1 MKPEYELTAN
11 VQMNPSNGI
20 SSFNSISELEES
32 QAISGKNLRNLLNNP
47 KYVPPINPK
56 YI

>member
-20 SSFNSISELEES
+20 SSFNSISELEEP

-47 KYVPPINPK
+47 KYVPPI
-56 YI
+56 I